1 MFLER
6 NCMKLRHKLLTAFLI
21 IILLPCS
28 MIGTIGSVIL
38 AQQVQ
43 AIEDGYQINTDNWEI
58 VTEPIQ
64 ILNRMTRGT
73 FNELSTMAERYPERF
88 LDKKRLN
95 MINTSLLERYSYLIV
110 EKNNQVFYVGEE
122 LHYNKI
128 KNQIPSVNIM
138 EVTYDGGVYVEGKY
152 PFLAKQQRF
161 VFQSGE
167 VGSFCIITDVNSLV
181 VRLRS
186 ATMLAIVTGIMIIVF
201 TASILVVWL
210 YQSMIKPLNALRRAT
225 QQLQEGNLDYSLQDA
240 ISDDEIGQLCSDF
253 EEMRIHLKEQIEMR
267 IRYEQDLRELI
278 SNISH
283 DIKTPLTA
291 IKGYAEGMID
301 GVADTKE
308 KQEKYLRI
316 INKHSSDLLHYFNQ
330 LLFLSET
337 EMRAFSTDVKFFDIE
352 NAVLTT
358 VKTCE
363 QLYPEKQLD
372 ISTVVDEDLRK
383 TIYSDEKAF
392 KLMFQTLF
400 ETIMRSADIG
410 AINVSMKNADE
421 ELLAAH
427 NLSEYKGIHIQITNN
442 SNGILESEIP
452 TLFNPY
458 SVVDNGNKRTIVRS
472 ISLASV
478 KNIMNYL
485 HGLIWAETEPLK
497 GTVFNIVIP
506 FDGDKHE

>member
-1 MFLER
+1 MGLRNLLSKTKVFDIRSSLPDGVVILSQDGSIQWLNDVAQKSFFNNEKVLNEPIDDYYENASVLVKQADASTPCIIKSTSSDKYIEVTTKHVDKVCIVAMRDATQKYKTVNDILEG
-6 NCMKLRHKLLTAFLI
+6 HKNSQKCNNDKNAFLI
-21 IILLPCS
+21 KISNDLKAPLH
-28 MIGTIGSVIL
+28 SVIGFS
-38 AQQVQ
+38 Q
-43 AIEDGYQINTDNWEI
+43 AI
-58 VTEPIQ
+58 
-64 ILNRMTRGT
+64 
-73 FNELSTMAERYPERF
+73 
-88 LDKKRLN
+88 
-95 MINTSLLERYSYLIV
+95 
-110 EKNNQVFYVGEE
+110 
-122 LHYNKI
+122 
-128 KNQIPSVNIM
+128 
-138 EVTYDGGVYVEGKY
+138 
-152 PFLAKQQRF
+152 
-161 VFQSGE
+161 
-167 VGSFCIITDVNSLV
+167 
-181 VRLRS
+181 
-186 ATMLAIVTGIMIIVF
+186 
-201 TASILVVWL
+201 
-210 YQSMIKPLNALRRAT
+210 
-225 QQLQEGNLDYSLQDA
+225 
-240 ISDDEIGQLCSDF
+240 
-253 EEMRIHLKEQIEMR
+253 
-267 IRYEQDLRELI
+267 
-278 SNISH
+278 
-283 DIKTPLTA
+283 
-291 IKGYAEGMID
+291 ID
-301 GVADTKE
+301 GLGGDISE

-363 QLYPEKQLD
+363 QLYPDKQLD

-427 NLSEYKGIHIQITNN
+427 NLSDYKGIHIQVTNN